1 MKIREYVKIKD
12 WSEFVEAHPN
22 GNIFQTPEMY
32 DVYKGTKNYE
42 PVLTI
47 IFDKNLVI
55 GILLAVI
62 QKEYA
67 NVLGNISS
75 RSVIIGGPLVK
86 DNNPKILEYILKSY
100 NKKIEKRAV
109 FSQFRNLWSWGEL
122 KSIFNKFGFDYDVHL
137 DILIDIKPN
146 ENDLWGKINSKARN
160 KIRKSI
166 KADIN
171 FEAMKP
177 TDALV
182 EKSYEIFQKIYKN
195 AKIPL
200 ANISL
205 FKSSYK
211 VLSEKNMIKYF
222 CAIKDGQVIGVRI
235 GLLYKNLIYDWY
247 AGSLQD
253 YYKYN
258 PNDFLPYNTLVWG
271 QNNGFETF
279 DFGGAG
285 RPNIPYGVR
294 DHKMKFGGELVE
306 FGRFEKI
313 HKPKL
318 LSVAKVG
325 LELYKLVK

>member
-1 MKIREYVKIKD
+1 MRVREYIRIKE
-12 WSEFVEAHPN
+12 WSDFVLKHPN
-22 GNIFQTPEMY
+22 GNVFQTPEMY

-42 PVLTI
+42 PVLTVV
-47 IFDKNLVI
+47 FDNDEVVGL
-55 GILLAVI
+55 LLAVI
-62 QKEYA
+62 QKEYTG
-67 NVLGNISS
+67 VLGDISS
-75 RSVIIGGPLVK
+75 RSIIIGGPLVK
-86 DNNPKILEYILKSY
+86 DNNPKIFECILKAY
-100 NKKIEKRAV
+100 TEKIEKRVV
-109 FSQFRNLWSWGEL
+109 FSQFRNLWNWDEL
-122 KSIFNKFGFDYDVHL
+122 KSVFIELGYDYDTHL

-146 ENDLWGKINSKARN
+146 EEDLWKKINSKARN
-160 KIRKSI
+160 KIRKAI
-166 KADIN
+166 KSGVT

-177 TDALV
+177 TGTLV
-182 EKSYEIFQKIYKN
+182 EKGYDFFQEIYKK

-200 ANISL
+200 AHKSL
-205 FKSSYK
+205 FESSYK
-211 VLSEKNMIKYF
+211 VLSEKNRIKYF
-222 CAIKDGQVIGVRI
+222 CAIKDGQIIGIRI

-271 QNNGFETF
+271 HNNGFEMF

-306 FGRFEKI
+306 FGRFEKV